1 MVAAPFWR
9 LTPPADPGAYSP
21 NPIEQS
27 LSVLRWLRA
36 EFGNLERGTHVFVI
50 DVTDVGVHAK
60 KGKAAMERHADLG
73 SHPMMTTVRGNA
85 DRRGVAMYGRAA
97 MVVVAAIGSIG
108 LHSAA
113 IAQNARDPMLVFI
126 AEPVAA
132 ATSPDSLSPEEKMQ
146 RRYPQWVRVGDLI
159 GLQVLD
165 DDDRT
170 LGRVRTVVRTSGGK
184 IQLIVPFGGF
194 LGWRQR
200 LVAVPIEVVAIA
212 GRQIAALDMTRAEFD
227 AALAWND
234 PGSQVISPGER
245 IRIGLYRR

>member
-1 MVAAPFWR
+1 
-9 LTPPADPGAYSP
+9 
-21 NPIEQS
+21 
-27 LSVLRWLRA
+27 
-36 EFGNLERGTHVFVI
+36 
-50 DVTDVGVHAK
+50 
-60 KGKAAMERHADLG
+60 
-73 SHPMMTTVRGNA
+73 
-85 DRRGVAMYGRAA
+85 MYGRAA

-170 LGRVRTVVRTSGGK
+170 LGRVSTVVRTSGGK